1 MIGEIEKSKL
11 NALEKKYAS
20 KTQNTIIRHM
30 LSNNQLSSVTKSKDE
45 LERVV
50 ENYNFNLEVKTLPV
64 SDQKQS
70 GRCWIFAA
78 SNLLREIISKKLD
91 IDGQFE
97 ISQNYISY
105 YDKLEKYNY
114 YFENLIKL
122 ALNGKTHDSRKVCL
136 LLDGVSD
143 GGQWDMFCNVVKKY
157 GIVPKAAYPETYQ
170 SEHTADTN
178 MVCNTAMRHYA
189 HDIFDYYNQHSEESD
204 CVDQLYKIKDEWFKK
219 IYDCLTSAFGIP
231 PKKFVFDYTKK
242 DGSKCRI
249 SSTPLDFYKQY
260 TSDALDNYVS
270 IINAPTEDKQFNKTY
285 TVEMVNNVVGG
296 KEIQHLNVEMSRMEQ
311 LIIEQL
317 KEDSIVWFGSD
328 VTYYKDRENGVW
340 DTKSFDYAT
349 PFDITLAFDKKDMLD
364 WDHAAMNHA
373 MCLTGVQLDDDGT
386 TPIRWKVENSW
397 GDKNGKDGYFVMSED
412 FFKKFVFQAAINK
425 KYLNEVELKALEQES
440 IRLKPWDPFGTLA
453 D

>member
-11 NALEKKYAS
+11 NSLEKKYSS
-20 KTQNTIIRHM
+20 KATNTIIRHM
-30 LSNNQLSSVTKSKDE
+30 LSNNQLSSVTRSKDD
-45 LERVV
+45 LERIV
-50 ENYNFNLEVKTLPV
+50 ENYSFNVEVNTLPV

-78 SNLLREIISKKLD
+78 SNVLREIIAKKLD

-114 YFENLIKL
+114 YFEYLIKL
-122 ALNGKTHDSRKVCL
+122 ALNGKTHDSRKVCF

-143 GGQWDMFCNVVKKY
+143 GGQWDMFCNIVKKY
-157 GIVPKAAYPETYQ
+157 GIVPKAAFPETYQ

-189 HDIFDYYNQHSEESD
+189 HDIFDYYNLHKEESD
-204 CVDQLYKIKDEWFKK
+204 CIDQLYKIKDEWFKK
-219 IYDCLTSAFGIP
+219 VYDCLTSAFGIP
-231 PKKFVFDYTKK
+231 PKKFIFDYKKK
-242 DGSKCRI
+242 DGSKVRI
-249 SSTPLDFYKQY
+249 ESTPLDFYKEY
-260 TSDALDNYVS
+260 TDNALDNYVS

-285 TVEMVNNVVGG
+285 TVEMVNNVIGG
-296 KEIQHLNVEMSRMEQ
+296 KEIQHLNVSMDRMQQ

-317 KEDSIVWFGSD
+317 KDNSIVWFGSD
-328 VTYYKDRENGVW
+328 VTYYKDRDNGVW

-373 MCLTGVQLDDDGT
+373 MCLTGVQLEDDNIT
-386 TPIRWKVENSW
+386 ATRWKVENSW
-397 GDKNGKDGYFVMSED
+397 GDKNGKNGYFVMSSD

-425 KYLNEVELKALEQES
+425 KYLNEVELEALEQPS